1 VSAARDFFPSFG
13 NWAIV
18 NRSPAKVDAGR
29 VAAIRRAILHWYRA
43 HGRDL
48 PWRTTT
54 DPYAILV
61 SEVMLQQTQV
71 DRVEPR
77 FRAFLRRFPTF
88 RMLADATLGDVL
100 REWSGL
106 GYNGR
111 AKRLWECARTVVRD
125 HRGRLPRDTDTLK
138 RMPGIGAYTAGA
150 VAAFAFEARAAC
162 VDVNVGR
169 VLTRSIDGVD
179 RVTSARAWQLAEAA
193 LPRGPSAAWTHALM
207 DVGSKFCRATPH
219 CAECPVRKSC
229 RFIAIGAQRSLRPSA
244 TRKER
249 FSKSRRYFRGLVVKT
264 LTRTPSLN
272 CLKLGEQVKAGFE
285 KSDLPWLNELLDGLQ
300 RDGLVVIDR
309 RHKTVRL
316 P

>member
-1 VSAARDFFPSFG
+1 MSAARDFFPSFG

-18 NRSPAKVDAGR
+18 SRSPAKIDPGP
-29 VAAIRRAILHWYRA
+29 VADIRRAILHWYRA

-48 PWRTTT
+48 PWRRTT

-77 FRAFLRRFPTF
+77 YRAFLRRYPTF
-88 RMLADATLGDVL
+88 RRLAAAPLGDVL

-111 AKRLWECARTVVRD
+111 AKRIWECARSVVD
-125 HRGRLPRDTDTLK
+125 HHRGRMPRDTDTLK

-150 VAAFAFEARAAC
+150 VATFAFAARAAC
-162 VDVNVGR
+162 VDVNVSR
-169 VLTRSIDGVD
+169 VLSRSIDGVD
-179 RVTSARAWQLAEAA
+179 RATPARAWELAEAA
-193 LPRGPSAAWTHALM
+193 LPRGPSAEWTHALM
-207 DVGSKFCRATPH
+207 DVGSTYCRATPR

-229 RFIAIGAQRSLRPSA
+229 RFVAVGAQRSPRVSA
-244 TRKER
+244 SRKER
-249 FSKSRRYFRGLVVKT
+249 FSKSRRYYRGLVVKA
-264 LTRTPSLN
+264 LTRTPSLS

-285 KSDLPWLNELLDGLQ
+285 KSDAPWLNELLEGLQ
-300 RDGLVVIDR
+300 RDGLVAIDR

>member
-1 VSAARDFFPSFG
+1 MSRSSA
-13 NWAIV
+13 N
-18 NRSPAKVDAGR
+18 VDPRR
-29 VAAIRRAILHWYRA
+29 VAAIRRAILRWYRA

-48 PWRTTT
+48 AWRRTT

-77 FRAFLRRFPTF
+77 YRAFLRRFPTF
-88 RMLADATLGDVL
+88 RTLADAPLGDVL

-111 AKRLWECARTVVRD
+111 AKRLWECARAVVRE
-125 HRGRLPRDTDTLK
+125 HRGRMPREIDTLK

-150 VAAFAFEARAAC
+150 VATFAFGARAAC

-169 VLTRSIDGVD
+169 VLARSIDGVD
-179 RVTSARAWQLAEAA
+179 RVTSARAWELAESA
-193 LPRGPSAAWTHALM
+193 LPRGPSASWTHALM
-207 DVGSKFCRATPH
+207 DVGSTFCRAAPR
-219 CAECPVRKSC
+219 CAECPVRTSC
-229 RFIAIGAQRSLRPSA
+229 RFVAVGAQRSPRSTT

-249 FSKSRRYFRGLVVKT
+249 FSKSRRYFRGLVVKA
-264 LTRTPSLN
+264 LTRTPSLS
-272 CLKLGEQVKAGFE
+272 CLKLGEQVKAGFK
-285 KSDLPWLNELLDGLQ
+285 KSDLPWLNELLEGLH
-300 RDGLVVIDR
+300 RDGLVAIDR